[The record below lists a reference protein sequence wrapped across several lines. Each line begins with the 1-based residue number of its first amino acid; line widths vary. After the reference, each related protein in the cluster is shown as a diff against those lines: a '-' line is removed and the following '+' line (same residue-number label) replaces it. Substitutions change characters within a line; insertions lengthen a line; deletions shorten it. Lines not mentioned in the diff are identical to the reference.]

1 MVFVIIFAVLL
12 SLNSLLFIWARARN
26 RRLRQAAMY
35 RTLKAWASQS
45 DDQRYKL

>member
-1 MVFVIIFAVLL
+1 MEFAIIFAALL
-12 SLNSLLFIWARARN
+12 SANTLLFIWARARN
-26 RRLRQAAMY
+26 RRMRQAAMY